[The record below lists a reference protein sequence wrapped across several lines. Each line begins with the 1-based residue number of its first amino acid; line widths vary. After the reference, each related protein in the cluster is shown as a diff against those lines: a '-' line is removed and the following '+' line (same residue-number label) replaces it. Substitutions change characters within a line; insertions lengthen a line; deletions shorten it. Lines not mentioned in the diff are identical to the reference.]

1 MNEAQIHL
9 SLNHFPIA
17 GTILAFIVLLWGF
30 FTKKDQIKIVGI
42 ALMIISALIAVIV
55 SQTGDGA
62 EMLVE
67 DKPLVTKTLIHQ
79 HEEAADASMI
89 AIELTAVL
97 GIAWLVMYKLRKNHL
112 EKIFVLML
120 VSNLVSALMVA
131 DAAHK
136 GGLIRHD
143 EIRNEDKVNPIKK

>member
-1 MNEAQIHL
+1 
-9 SLNHFPIA
+9 
-17 GTILAFIVLLWGF
+17 
-30 FTKKDQIKIVGI
+30 
-42 ALMIISALIAVIV
+42 
-55 SQTGDGA
+55 
-62 EMLVE
+62 MLVE